1 MPLLNLNHLEM
12 VLNAL
17 DIKYAEVT
25 DEQILS
31 WLSEES
37 IVEPTVSTDGEIYV
51 TNNNDIYIL

>member
-51 TNNNDIYIL
+51 TNNNEIYIL

>member
-17 DIKYAEVT
+17 DIKYAEAT

-31 WLSEES
+31 WLTEEN

-51 TNNNDIYIL
+51 TNNNEIYIL

>member
-31 WLSEES
+31 WLTEEN

-51 TNNNDIYIL
+51 TNNNEIYIL

>member
-31 WLSEES
+31 WLTEEN
-37 IVEPTVSTDGEIYV
+37 IVEPTISTDGEIYV
-51 TNNNDIYIL
+51 TNNNEIYIL

>member
-1 MPLLNLNHLEM
+1 MPLINLGHLEM

-31 WLSEES
+31 WLNEEE
-37 IVEPTVSTDGEIYV
+37 IVAPAASASGALYTTNKNEIYV
-51 TNNNDIYIL
+51 L

>member
-1 MPLLNLNHLEM
+1 M

-17 DIKYAEVT
+17 DIKYAEAT

-31 WLSEES
+31 WLTEEN

-51 TNNNDIYIL
+51 TNNNEIYIL

>member
-1 MPLLNLNHLEM
+1 MSLLNLNHLEM

-17 DIKYAEVT
+17 DIKYAEAT

-31 WLSEES
+31 WLTEEN

-51 TNNNDIYIL
+51 TNNNEIYIL